1 MEVTPKW
8 NLKKIY
14 SKVSGFF
21 VKESVGSKKKE
32 LQVSNLKWIALSS
45 VVLFVTVV
53 LFMPN
58 ESNVAFSH
66 KVIEGAD
73 ETGSI
78 TKSDRPE
85 PIPQANASDL
95 WAAPTVHSPGDG
107 SQVNYNTSMIL
118 GPKGGN
124 ANDQLR
130 AGARLPIRILDK
142 FTVSDQPVP
151 ILAELILNTK
161 TGSGLNLPAGTRFY
175 GEASFE
181 SGSERARVDFNQLSL
196 PSGEIRQIS
205 GIAAGKDG
213 QVGIPGH
220 VFSDGLKNTAGQLIT
235 SFIGSFAGGAMQ
247 TDVLGNSRGGVKNG
261 LLNAVSQTA
270 QTRAEM
276 YGEKLKKQREWIE
289 VPAGQEGDLILSKSL
304 NLQEGGEDNE

>member
-1 MEVTPKW
+1 MEVTRDF
-8 NLKKIY
+8 KKLCA
-14 SKVSGFF
+14 KVSKFF

-32 LQVSNLKWIALSS
+32 LQISNLKWIALSA

-66 KVIEGAD
+66 KVIEGSEEAH
-73 ETGSI
+73 SI
-78 TKSDRPE
+78 GKSDAPE
-85 PIPQANASDL
+85 PIPQATASDL
-95 WAAPTVHSPGDG
+95 WAAPAGRDSGTG

-130 AGARLPIRILDK
+130 AGARLPVRILDK

-175 GEASFE
+175 GEARFE
-181 SGSERARVDFNQLSL
+181 SGSERAKVDFNQLSL

-213 QVGIPGH
+213 QMGIPGH

-304 NLQEGGEDNE
+304 NLQEGGDNNE

>member
-85 PIPQANASDL
+85 PVPQASAADL
-95 WAAPTVHSPGDG
+95 WAAPTVNSPGGG

-175 GEASFE
+175 GEASFQ
-181 SGSERARVDFNQLSL
+181 SGSERATVDFRQLSL

-276 YGEKLKKQREWIE
+276 YGEKLKKQR
-289 VPAGQEGDLILSKSL
+289 
-304 NLQEGGEDNE
+304 